1 MRKLLRADLCR
12 MCKSRVLMLCML
24 SAFAVS
30 LIFTLRFAM
39 DTGAVKLVSWGSVM
53 QTFPFMPILY
63 AVFIGLFIGVEYQ
76 DRTLRNK
83 LICGHSRLAVYFSLL
98 VTVTLGCLAVIASW
112 ALGAAAGMIYNTEF
126 IELPEALPLYIAAAL
141 LLTAAVAAVLTAAAM
156 LIPNRAFSAVTAVL
170 LAFGLILL
178 GGAIYSALGEPETV
192 SPVVINADGGFGV
205 GEPQP
210 NPLYISGTLREVY
223 GYLMDVL
230 PSGQALLLAG
240 SALVHPALSLISS
253 AAIMILVSALGAA
266 VFRRKDLK

>member
-39 DTGAVKLVSWGSVM
+39 DTGTVKLVSWGSVM

-98 VTVTLGCLAVIASW
+98 VTVTLGCFAVIASW
-112 ALGAAAGMIYNTEF
+112 VLRRVFDNILGNAAKYSDGDLSVTLLERRTVLFSNAAAG
-126 IELPEALPLYIAAAL
+126 LGH
-141 LLTAAVAAVLTAAAM
+141 V
-156 LIPNRAFSAVTAVL
+156 RAERLFDRFYTVESAT
-170 LAFGLILL
+170 G
-178 GGAIYSALGEPETV
+178 
-192 SPVVINADGGFGV
+192 GV
-205 GEPQP
+205 G
-210 NPLYISGTLREVY
+210 LG
-223 GYLMDVL
+223 
-230 PSGQALLLAG
+230 
-240 SALVHPALSLISS
+240 LSIAKMLTERMGGNIGAEYSEGRLC
-253 AAIMILVSALGAA
+253 IRLG
-266 VFRRKDLK
+266 FEK